1 MAGPSLGDLVANRT
15 LSPAMAATLAAAAAE
30 RRSLLV
36 FAIPRL
42 AGKTTTLLAALEH
55 APPGTP
61 IHELSL
67 EQGSGLGIPDPPD
80 GGYLLMHEIAQTA
93 FPSYLW
99 GEPVRRTFEAL
110 RGGEL
115 ALATALHA
123 GGIEEAFAIIL
134 GGNAVPDADVAL
146 LDFAVSI
153 RSLGPDW
160 REPTRRVVAELHEVV
175 GVEGGKVEVRLLQ
188 RWDEASDRFEVV
200 AAPEC
205 LSASSEQLEQQAAEF
220 ARRLSG

>member
-15 LSPAMAATLAAAAAE
+15 LSPAMAATLAAAAAA

-42 AGKTTTLLAALEH
+42 VGKTTTLLATLEH
-55 APPGTP
+55 APPRTP

-67 EQGSGLGIPDPPD
+67 EEGPGLGIPDPPQ

-134 GGNAVPDADVAL
+134 EGNAVPDADAAL
-146 LDFAVSI
+146 LDFAVYI

-160 REPTRRVVAELHEVV
+160 REPTRRVVAELHEIS
-175 GVEGGKVEVRLLQ
+175 GVEAGKVEARLLH
-188 RWDEASDRFEVV
+188 RWDEASDRFEAV
-200 AAPEC
+200 AA
-205 LSASSEQLEQQAAEF
+205 
-220 ARRLSG
+220 ARRLSTSSEELEQRTAEFAQRLSG